1 MGSMTVPQ
9 LSYLLR
15 ERGATPVRV
24 TDLYDLA
31 EILLST
37 PSLARA
43 VDMLS
48 RDDIEALN
56 AGRGTDTNLH
66 AIGLCSETGTPFA
79 PIDSL
84 VAPLAAAL
92 PVMPEPIAPMDAANP
107 TGHIIATV
115 IAVRDLIELAARE
128 PVKTGV
134 SGTLLRAER
143 VALAERL
150 TLDVAHAAAV
160 ADLAA
165 RAGFVRPAHRMLC
178 ATETGIEAR
187 GDVSA
192 VWSAL
197 VDVVVKAVPHSVR
210 EACARHGRLDDEFLK
225 WQFPVADSAGAA
237 AADSARTW
245 FDALGLRDGGVTP
258 LGRAFLAGD
267 REPFAALARDTFPQL
282 GSQVYV
288 LDDLSII
295 APGPLASDTARAL
308 DRVATSEAHGL
319 APRYRLTTIA
329 LHHAFAH
336 GDSADSIIRL
346 LEGMSLVPLS
356 ATVRSYI
363 TDAHRHGRFI
373 TVSADQAGVTVL
385 CSTPELADTM
395 AQDPRLDGIVRRRT
409 TESTIVFEARQDR
422 FESLLVDAGY
432 HLVEPAPLP
441 RIVGAPAA
449 DTTTA
454 ESEQLL
460 VAGLGAGHLE
470 RALIVA
476 MKTKT
481 RVQITVQ
488 MPAGETTMIVEPRSV
503 ANGRVRALDIG
514 VDAERTVP
522 LSAITNLNSVEG

>member
-1 MGSMTVPQ
+1 MSSMTVPQ

-24 TDLYDLA
+24 ADLYDLA
-31 EILLST
+31 ELLLSA

-43 VDMLS
+43 ADMLS
-48 RDDIEALN
+48 RDDIEAL
-56 AGRGTDTNLH
+56 AADQGTRTNLQ
-66 AIGLCSETGTPFA
+66 AVGLCSDSGVAYP
-79 PIDSL
+79 PLDSL
-84 VAPLAAAL
+84 L
-92 PVMPEPIAPMDAANP
+92 PSIPAEAEPVAPMDAANP

-115 IAVRDLIELAARE
+115 IAVRDLIELTARE
-128 PVKTGV
+128 SVKTGV
-134 SGTLLRAER
+134 AGTLLRAER

-150 TLDVAHAAAV
+150 TVDVSQASAV

-165 RAGFVRPAHRMLC
+165 RAGFVRAAHRALC
-178 ATETGIEAR
+178 ATELGIAAR
-187 GDVSA
+187 NDVSA
-192 VWSAL
+192 LWSAL
-197 VDVVVKAVPHSVR
+197 VDVVVTHVPHSVR
-210 EACARHGRLDDEFLK
+210 EACARHGRLDDEFLD
-225 WQFPVADSAGAA
+225 WQFPRADSAGAIA
-237 AADSARTW
+237 AASARQW

-267 REPFAALARDTFPQL
+267 REPFMALARESFPQL

-336 GDSADSIIRL
+336 GDTADSVIGL
-346 LEGMSLVPLS
+346 LESMSLVPLS
-356 ATVRSYI
+356 ATVRSFI

-373 TVSADQAGVTVL
+373 TVTADQAGVTVQ
-385 CSTPELADTM
+385 CSTVELADSMMT
-395 AQDPRLDGIVRRRT
+395 DPRLEGITRRRAQD
-409 TESTIVFEARQDR
+409 SAIIFEARQDR

-441 RIVGAPAA
+441 RIVSAPVPDAT
-449 DTTTA
+449 DA

-476 MKTKT
+476 MKAKT

-488 MPAGETTMIVEPRSV
+488 MPAGETVMIVEPRSV
-503 ANGRVRALDIG
+503 ANGRVRALDTA